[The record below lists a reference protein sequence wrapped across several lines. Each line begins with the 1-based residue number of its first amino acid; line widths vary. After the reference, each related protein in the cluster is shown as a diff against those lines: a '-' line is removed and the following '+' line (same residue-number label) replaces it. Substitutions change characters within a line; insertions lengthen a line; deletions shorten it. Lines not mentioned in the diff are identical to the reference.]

1 MVDRIHKYVAHLSS
15 LTGVDCGVL
24 DISLK
29 TIGKGHFCTNCP
41 CRCDYINTHL
51 YGCWEAHRWGG
62 KYIYYCPAGFIF
74 IAVAVVNET
83 GMPQSGVLA
92 GPVIMGALEDFEPPF
107 DVRGIVNLSTTRVND
122 LAELMGVLF
131 PALADQGGYGLEL
144 EQNTLLN
151 DIYKVIDE
159 MKYKPAAFYPLE
171 TEKKLQAAII
181 HGDKEHSKELLNTLL
196 GYIFFQSNADL
207 DTIKS
212 RVAELLVL
220 LGRSAIEGGAEANQ
234 IFSMNADYT
243 KAIERFDSLESLSLW
258 LTGIINRYISYVFEF
273 SEAKHTDVLH
283 KVTAYV
289 KEHYS
294 EKLSL
299 AGIAEHVYL
308 SKSYLSKI
316 FKEEM
321 HCSLTDYINSIRV
334 EKSKLLMLDP
344 RLSLVEVAAASG
356 FDNQSYFTKVFR
368 RMTGV
373 SPGKYRETRGIN
385 KKTASN

>member
-1 MVDRIHKYVAHLSS
+1 
-15 LTGVDCGVL
+15 
-24 DISLK
+24 
-29 TIGKGHFCTNCP
+29 
-41 CRCDYINTHL
+41 
-51 YGCWEAHRWGG
+51 
-62 KYIYYCPAGFIF
+62 
-74 IAVAVVNET
+74 
-83 GMPQSGVLA
+83 
-92 GPVIMGALEDFEPPF
+92 MGA
-107 DVRGIVNLSTTRVND
+107 
-122 LAELMGVLF
+122 LF
-131 PALADQGGYGLEL
+131 PALAEQGGYGLEL

-159 MKYKPAAFYPLE
+159 IKYKQTSFYPLE

-181 HGDKEHSKELLNTLL
+181 EGDKERSKELLNTLL

-212 RVAELLVL
+212 RVTELLVL

-234 IFSMNADYT
+234 IFSMNADYA

-283 KVTAYV
+283 KVTAYI
-289 KEHYS
+289 KAHYS

-321 HCSLTDYINSIRV
+321 HCSLTDYINRIRV

-368 RMTGV
+368 RVTGV

-385 KKTASN
+385 KKTASS